1 MVAWGYELAYE
12 PRVRRTR
19 EIALR
24 FVQLD
29 GSAASEQYSASWY
42 GSAAQSAQCQFRAR
56 KRGRQRRPSA
66 AGTRTQNGERPAS

>member
-1 MVAWGYELAYE
+1 MVARGYELAYE

-42 GSAAQSAQCQFRAR
+42 GSAAVSAVSVSRA
-56 KRGRQRRPSA
+56 
-66 AGTRTQNGERPAS
+66 